1 MSVTA
6 RSGAALPIYLAVAA
20 GVTIVVLAASV
31 GKVAFYLEA
40 LERSGAIYAV
50 PFAAAVALL
59 LTLAYPRLS
68 LFVLAFLLPFNFVGG
83 GGAGWGSSLP
93 VLVAKMSVNLFVAA
107 GVLAALIAPAAQRR
121 WLFGTRLGLML
132 LAWLAAT
139 ILAVIIGLLS
149 ASNREYWIRESGWML
164 LFVVAIP
171 YGTLLRDRRDVARL
185 LWSVCAGVALLQAY
199 AFSTLV
205 TGVRYERA
213 DAWTGGATFFRAP
226 YSCVNLLALYLA
238 VAFFLHGAS
247 ARRLS
252 TRTAVLLLIAIAA
265 LGGGLLA
272 SMVRSFW
279 LTGAIGLAAV
289 LLRSPRNPRTMKAVA
304 GLAAGALLALLVVA
318 GIDRLSP
325 ASSQN
330 WTSGAI
336 TFLADLGSS
345 KSTSRVTREIE
356 WGNAIGVWMKSPF
369 VGLGW
374 GYSYP
379 LVTYGAVSDALVTDA
394 FFIHNSY
401 LNILAKTGLFG
412 LAAFV
417 LLLWG
422 TIVTANEI
430 AGSAAG
436 PLFDRTIAT
445 ACVGALISLVI
456 LTAVTPVL
464 TAGDPAAY
472 AGMLIGT
479 VVALHRAHRT
489 QPVVAA

>member
-1 MSVTA
+1 MNVTTRPA
-6 RSGAALPIYLAVAA
+6 PALPIYLAVAA
-20 GVTIVVLAASV
+20 GVTIIVLAASV
-31 GKVAFYLEA
+31 GKVAFSLDA
-40 LERSGAIYAV
+40 LERSGAMYAV
-50 PFAAAVALL
+50 PFVAVVGLL
-59 LTLAYPRLS
+59 LTLAFPRLS

-83 GGAGWGSSLP
+83 TGAWGSSLP
-93 VLVAKMSVNLFVAA
+93 VLVAKMSINLLPAA
-107 GVLAALIAPAAQRR
+107 GLLAALIAPAAQRR
-121 WLFGTRLGLML
+121 WLAGTRLGLTL
-132 LAWLAAT
+132 LAWLAVT

-164 LFVVAIP
+164 LFLVAIP
-171 YGTLLRDRRDVARL
+171 YGTLLRDRRDIVRL
-185 LWSVCAGVALLQAY
+185 LWSMCAGVAVLQLY

-205 TGVRYERA
+205 TGTRYERA
-213 DAWTGGATFFRAP
+213 DAWEGGATFFRAP

-238 VAFFLHGAS
+238 VAFFLHGSS

-289 LLRSPRNPRTMKAVA
+289 ILRSPRNPRTAKAVA
-304 GLAAGALLALLVVA
+304 GLACGALLALLVVA

-325 ASSQN
+325 SSTHN
-330 WTSGAI
+330 WTSTAL

-345 KSTSRVTREIE
+345 QSTSRVTREIE
-356 WGNAIGVWMKSPF
+356 WGHAIDVWLKSPF
-369 VGLGW
+369 VGMGW

-379 LVTYGAVSDALVTDA
+379 LVNYGSVTGALVTDA
-394 FFIHNSY
+394 FYIHNSY
-401 LNILAKTGLFG
+401 LNVLAKTGLFG
-412 LAAFV
+412 LAALV

-422 TIVTANEI
+422 TIVTASELVVSR
-430 AGSAAG
+430 AST
-436 PLFDRTIAT
+436 LFDRTIGT
-445 ACVGALISLVI
+445 ACFASMISLAV
-456 LTAVTPVL
+456 LTSVSPVL

-479 VVALHRAHRT
+479 VVALHRAHLT
-489 QPVVAA
+489 QPAVAA